1 MTHLELVPVP
11 PVAQLAGVSQHYGKT
26 VALNNITLDIP
37 ARCMVGLIGPDGVG
51 KSSLLSLIS
60 GARVIEQGNVMV
72 LGGDMRDPKHR
83 RDVCPRIAWM
93 PQGLGKNLYHTLSV
107 YENVDFFARLFG
119 HDKAER
125 EVRINELLT
134 STGLAP
140 FRDRPAGKLSG
151 GMKQKLGLCC
161 ALIHDPEL
169 LILDEPTTG
178 VDPLSRAQFWDLIDS
193 IRQRQSNMSVL
204 VATAYME
211 EAERFDWLVAMNA
224 GEVLATGSAEEL
236 RQQTQSATLE
246 EAFIAL
252 LPEAQRQAH
261 QAVVIP
267 PYQAENA
274 EIAIEARDLTMR
286 FGSFVAVDHVN
297 FRIPRGEIFGF
308 LGSNGCGKSTTM
320 KMLTGLLPASEG
332 EAWLFGQPVDP
343 KDIDTRRRVGYMSQA
358 FSLYNELTVRQN
370 LELHARLFHIP
381 EAEIPARVAEMSER
395 FKLNDVEDVLP
406 ESLPLGIRQRLSL
419 AVAVIHRPE
428 MLILDEPTSGV
439 DPVARDMFWQLM
451 VDLSRQDKVTIF
463 ISTHFMNEAE
473 RCDRISLMHAGKV
486 LASGTPQEL
495 VEKRGAASLE
505 EAFIA
510 YLQEAAGQSNEAE
523 APPVIHDATLAPR
536 QGFSLRRLFSY
547 SRREALELRRDPVRS
562 TLALMGTVILMLIM
576 GYGISMDVENLRFA
590 VLDRDQT
597 VSSQAWTLN
606 LSGSRYFIEQP
617 PLTSYDELDRRMRA
631 GDITVAIEIP
641 PNFGRDIARGTPVEL
656 GVWIDGAMPSRAET
670 VKGYV
675 QAMHQS
681 WLQDV
686 ASRQSAPASQ
696 SGLMNIETRYR
707 YNPDVKSLPAIV
719 PAVIP
724 LLLMMIPSMLSALSV
739 VREKE
744 LGSIINLYVTP
755 TTRSEFLLGKQ
766 LPYIALGMLNFFL
779 LCALSVFVFGVP
791 HKGSFLT
798 LTLAALLYIIIA
810 TGMGLLISTFMKSQI
825 AAIFG
830 TAIITLIPATQFS
843 GMIDPVASL
852 EGPGRWIGEVYP
864 TSHFLTIARGTFSKA
879 LDLTDLWQLFYP
891 VADSHPAGDGLKHP
905 AAEKTG
911 GMMRHLRNIFNL
923 GIKELRSLLGDKAML
938 TLIVFSFTV
947 SVYSSATVTPGSL
960 NLAPIAIADMDQ
972 SQLSNRIVNSFYRPW
987 FLPPEMI
994 TADEMDAGLDAGRY
1008 TFAINIPPNF
1018 QRDVLAGRQPD
1029 IQVNVDATRMSQAF
1043 TGNGYIQNIINGEVN
1058 SFVARYRDNS
1068 EPLVSLETRMRFN
1081 PNLDPAWFGGV
1092 MAIINNITMLA
1103 IVLTGSALIRE
1114 REHGTV
1120 EHLLVM
1126 PITPFEI
1133 MMAKI
1138 WSMGLVVLVVSGLSL
1153 VLMVKGVLGV
1163 PIEGSIP
1170 LFMLGV
1176 ALSLFATTSIGIFMG
1191 TIARSMPQLG
1201 LLVIL
1206 VLLPLQMLSG
1216 GSTPR
1221 ESMPQMVQDIMLTMP
1236 TTHFVSLAQAI
1247 LYRGAGFE
1255 IVWPQFL
1262 TLMAIG
1268 GVFFT
1273 IALLRFRKT
1282 IGTMA

>member
-1 MTHLELVPVP
+1 
-11 PVAQLAGVSQHYGKT
+11 
-26 VALNNITLDIP
+26 
-37 ARCMVGLIGPDGVG
+37 
-51 KSSLLSLIS
+51 
-60 GARVIEQGNVMV
+60 
-72 LGGDMRDPKHR
+72 
-83 RDVCPRIAWM
+83 
-93 PQGLGKNLYHTLSV
+93 
-107 YENVDFFARLFG
+107 
-119 HDKAER
+119 
-125 EVRINELLT
+125 
-134 STGLAP
+134 
-140 FRDRPAGKLSG
+140 
-151 GMKQKLGLCC
+151 
-161 ALIHDPEL
+161 
-169 LILDEPTTG
+169 
-178 VDPLSRAQFWDLIDS
+178 
-193 IRQRQSNMSVL
+193 
-204 VATAYME
+204 
-211 EAERFDWLVAMNA
+211 
-224 GEVLATGSAEEL
+224 
-236 RQQTQSATLE
+236 
-246 EAFIAL
+246 
-252 LPEAQRQAH
+252 
-261 QAVVIP
+261 
-267 PYQAENA
+267 
-274 EIAIEARDLTMR
+274 
-286 FGSFVAVDHVN
+286 
-297 FRIPRGEIFGF
+297 
-308 LGSNGCGKSTTM
+308 STTM

-523 APPVIHDATLAPR
+523 APPVVHDTTHAPR

-686 ASRQSAPASQ
+686 ASRQSTPASQ

-779 LCALSVFVFGVP
+779 LCGLSVFVFGVP

-879 LDLTDLWQLFYP
+879 LDLTDLWQLFIP
-891 VADSHPAGDGLKHP
+891 
-905 AAEKTG
+905 
-911 GMMRHLRNIFNL
+911 
-923 GIKELRSLLGDKAML
+923 LL
-938 TLIVFSFTV
+938 
-947 SVYSSATVTPGSL
+947 
-960 NLAPIAIADMDQ
+960 IAI
-972 SQLSNRIVNSFYRPW
+972 
-987 FLPPEMI
+987 
-994 TADEMDAGLDAGRY
+994 
-1008 TFAINIPPNF
+1008 
-1018 QRDVLAGRQPD
+1018 
-1029 IQVNVDATRMSQAF
+1029 
-1043 TGNGYIQNIINGEVN
+1043 
-1058 SFVARYRDNS
+1058 
-1068 EPLVSLETRMRFN
+1068 PLV
-1081 PNLDPAWFGGV
+1081 
-1092 MAIINNITMLA
+1092 
-1103 IVLTGSALIRE
+1103 
-1114 REHGTV
+1114 
-1120 EHLLVM
+1120 
-1126 PITPFEI
+1126 
-1133 MMAKI
+1133 
-1138 WSMGLVVLVVSGLSL
+1138 MGLSILLL
-1153 VLMVKGVLGV
+1153 KKQ
-1163 PIEGSIP
+1163 EG
-1170 LFMLGV
+1170 
-1176 ALSLFATTSIGIFMG
+1176 
-1191 TIARSMPQLG
+1191 
-1201 LLVIL
+1201 
-1206 VLLPLQMLSG
+1206 
-1216 GSTPR
+1216 
-1221 ESMPQMVQDIMLTMP
+1221 
-1236 TTHFVSLAQAI
+1236 
-1247 LYRGAGFE
+1247 
-1255 IVWPQFL
+1255 
-1262 TLMAIG
+1262 
-1268 GVFFT
+1268 
-1273 IALLRFRKT
+1273 
-1282 IGTMA
+1282 